1 MLSPKDLSAV
11 RMLPALIEAGV
22 DSLKIEGRMKNV
34 EYVAGV
40 TAIYRKYLDLCK
52 ELTGEHPERFE
63 VSPEDTFALEELY
76 SRSGL
81 YGRILA
87 ET

>member
-1 MLSPKDLSAV
+1 
-11 RMLPALIEAGV
+11 MLPALIEAGV